1 MVTRIL
7 FIGDIVGRPGRRAV
21 RALLPEIVAAET
33 PDLIVANGENAA
45 GGFGISAEVCQEL
58 LQGGIDVLTM
68 GNHTWDNREVTP
80 ILEREPRLI
89 RPANYPAGTPGMG
102 YYIATARNGNR
113 IAVLNIMGVVF
124 MDSMDC
130 PFRTADD
137 LLGTVADKAD
147 AILLDIHAEATS
159 EKTAL
164 GWYLDGRVTAVIGT
178 HTHVATADERIMPKG
193 TAYITD
199 AGMTGPINS
208 VLGIDPQIIL
218 TKFLTKRP
226 IRFEVASG
234 PVQLDAVLIEADN
247 AGRALSIRRIQRRL
261 E

>member
-1 MVTRIL
+1 VTRIL

-21 RALLPEIVAAET
+21 RALLPELIATET

-58 LQGGIDVLTM
+58 LQGGIDVLTL
-68 GNHTWDNREVTP
+68 GNHAWDNREVTP

-89 RPANYPAGTPGMG
+89 RPANYPAGTPGAG
-102 YYIATARNGNR
+102 YYIATARNGVR
-113 IAVLNIMGVVF
+113 IAVLNLLGVVF
-124 MDSMDC
+124 LDSLDC
-130 PFRTADD
+130 PFRTADE
-137 LLGTVADKAD
+137 LLADVAKKAD
-147 AILLDIHAEATS
+147 LIMVDIHAEATS
-159 EKTAL
+159 EKLAL

-178 HTHVATADERIMPKG
+178 HTHVATADERILPQG
-193 TAYITD
+193 TVYITD

-208 VLGIDPQIIL
+208 VLGIDPQIVL

-234 PVQLDAVLIEADN
+234 PVQLDAVLIEADS
-247 AGRALSIRRIQRRL
+247 AGHAQSIRRIQRRL